1 MAKRLKQRI
10 KINGEIKWVTGY
22 SHQEL
27 LENAVKMLNS
37 STESAKNTVPSAD
50 SLFAPYSKNWLKLY
64 KENSLKHTT
73 LREYTTLLNKHILP
87 VFGERDIRDI
97 TTDDIQRFMNDK
109 ADMSRKSIHEMVMVL
124 GMVLES
130 AVEDGIIIRNPS
142 RSKRLKN
149 PSKKKTVRN
158 ALEREQIADI
168 LANLHRLTD
177 ERDILLLTLLIYT
190 GMRRDEVLG
199 LKWEN
204 IDFKHNLI
212 RVVRGVTFKRNLP
225 HIDTPKT
232 EAAIRSIPM
241 PTALLEHLHPKEGHL
256 FVIGGGEQPIT
267 EQTMKRMWERIKKTI
282 NVYEATPHVFRHTY
296 MTFADREKVPLKTL
310 QSIGGYADIY
320 TLKNRY
326 THTQN
331 EDIEYARKCIENMFS
346 PALCDTAVTV
356 TQTVKPL

>member
-1 MAKRLKQRI
+1 MAKRLRQRI

-27 LENAVKMLNS
+27 LENAVKMLNA
-37 STESAKNTVPSAD
+37 STEAEENFVPKTGF
-50 SLFAPYSKNWLKLY
+50 LFAPYAKNWLTLY
-64 KENSLKHTT
+64 KENTLKHTT

-87 VFGERDIRDI
+87 VFGEKDIRDI
-97 TTDDIQRFMNDK
+97 TTDDVQRFMNDK

-130 AVEDGIIIRNPS
+130 AVEDGIITRNPA

-158 ALEREQIADI
+158 ALEREQVADI

-204 IDFKHNLI
+204 IDFKHNFI
-212 RVVRGVTFKRNLP
+212 HVVRGVTFKCNLP

-232 EAAIRSIPM
+232 DAAIRSIPI
-241 PTALLEHLHPKEGHL
+241 PAALRQYLHPQANHL

-282 NVYEATPHVFRHTY
+282 NVYGATPHIFRHTY
-296 MTFADREKVPLKTL
+296 MTFADRENVPLKTL

-326 THTQN
+326 THTQQ
-331 EDIEYARKCIENMFS
+331 EDIEHARKRIENMFS
-346 PALCDTAVTV
+346 PTLCDTTV
-356 TQTVKPL
+356 TTAKAANPL

>member
-1 MAKRLKQRI
+1 MAKRLKQHI
-10 KINGEIKWVTGY
+10 EINGQNRWVTGY
-22 SHQEL
+22 THQEVL
-27 LENAVKMLNS
+27 DNAIKLVIAATKAETQEA
-37 STESAKNTVPSAD
+37 TEKKVT
-50 SLFAPYSKNWLKLY
+50 FAAYAKNWLVLY
-64 KENSLKHTT
+64 KEHTLKHTT

-87 VFGERDIRDI
+87 VFGEMNICAI
-97 TTDDIQRFMNDK
+97 TIDEVQRFMNDK
-109 ADMSRKSIHEMVMVL
+109 ASMSRKSIHEMVMVL

-130 AVEDGIIIRNPS
+130 AVEDGIITRNPA

-158 ALEREQIADI
+158 ALEREQVADI

-212 RVVRGVTFKRNLP
+212 HVVRGVTFKCNLP
-225 HIDTPKT
+225 HIDMPKT
-232 EAAIRSIPM
+232 DAAIRSVPM
-241 PTALLEHLHPKEGHL
+241 PTALRQYLHPKGDNL

-267 EQTMKRMWERIKKTI
+267 EQTMKRMWERIKNTI
-282 NVYEATPHVFRHTY
+282 NVYGATPHVFRHTY
-296 MTFADREKVPLKTL
+296 MTFADRENVPLKTL

-326 THTQN
+326 THTQR
-331 EDIEYARKCIENMFS
+331 EDIEHARSRIDHMFS
-346 PALCDTAVTV
+346 SI
-356 TQTVKPL
+356 